1 MAPAH
6 PTALQ
11 TYSRT
16 AARSARLVLGEYSTS
31 FSLACR
37 MLDAASAAHIANI
50 YALVRLADEVV
61 DGVASQA
68 GLNPQAVGDCLDEL
82 QQQTALALQRG
93 YSTNLVVHAFAL
105 TARETRITT
114 ELTDPFFASMRADL
128 SVHRHSEQSLR
139 EYIYGSAE
147 VVGLM
152 CLQVF
157 RTMPGAPAQ
166 TPAQAQLV
174 ERAARSLGAAFQK
187 VNFLRDVATDSG
199 QLDRVYFPGT
209 DLEHFTEEHK
219 RNLVQDIEADLA
231 HARAGMPYLAPAAAR
246 AAPPAPP
253 MHSLGHPVLPVTDLC
268 APHRLRLPGAAPTCP
283 PPESPNATQSAP
295 APPRHT
301 PPRQRWRGRL
311 LPPALRPGWAQARAP
326 VWNRPL
332 KCLPRSRK
340 QKSPSRAELQ
350 RLKT

>member
-1 MAPAH
+1 MAAAR

-68 GLNPQAVGDCLDEL
+68 GLNQQAVGDCLDEL
-82 QQQTALALQRG
+82 QAQTALALQRG

-105 TARETRITT
+105 TARDTAIT
-114 ELTDPFFASMRADL
+114 EKLTDPFFASMRADL

-157 RTMPGAPAQ
+157 RTMPGAPAE

-187 VNFLRDVATDSG
+187 VNFLRDLATDSR
-199 QLDRVYFPGT
+199 QLERVYFPGT
-209 DLEHFTEEHK
+209 DPEHFTEEHK
-219 RNLVQDIEADLA
+219 RELVADIEQDLA
-231 HARAGMPYLAPAAAR
+231 HARAGLPYLAPAAAR
-246 AAPPAPP
+246 AVRMAHDLFARLNHQLDKAPAEQLLTARISVSAPRKA
-253 MHSLGHPVLPVTDLC
+253 LIAARVLATGHRRRG
-268 APHRLRLPGAAPTCP
+268 HGPGPAAPTT
-283 PPESPNATQSAP
+283 EVAQ
-295 APPRHT
+295 
-301 PPRQRWRGRL
+301 
-311 LPPALRPGWAQARAP
+311 LPLSGGPHAA
-326 VWNRPL
+326 
-332 KCLPRSRK
+332 
-340 QKSPSRAELQ
+340 
-350 RLKT
+350 

>member
-1 MAPAH
+1 MAAAH

-157 RTMPGAPAQ
+157 RTMPGAPAESA
-166 TPAQAQLV
+166 AQAQLV

-231 HARAGMPYLAPAAAR
+231 HARAGLPYLAPAAAR
-246 AAPPAPP
+246 AVRMAHDLFARLNRQLDKAPADQLLSRRISVSAPRKA
-253 MHSLGHPVLPVTDLC
+253 LIAARVLATGHRRRVPGLDPDPGQAVHGPD
-268 APHRLRLPGAAPTCP
+268 AARLPLNGGPHAA
-283 PPESPNATQSAP
+283 
-295 APPRHT
+295 
-301 PPRQRWRGRL
+301 
-311 LPPALRPGWAQARAP
+311 
-326 VWNRPL
+326 
-332 KCLPRSRK
+332 
-340 QKSPSRAELQ
+340 
-350 RLKT
+350 

>member
-1 MAPAH
+1 MAAAH

-105 TARETRITT
+105 TARETSITT

-157 RTMPGAPAQ
+157 RTMPGAPAESAAQ
-166 TPAQAQLV
+166 TQLV

-231 HARAGMPYLAPAAAR
+231 HARAGLPYLAPAAAR
-246 AAPPAPP
+246 AVRMAHDLFARLNRQLAKAPADQLLSRRISVSAPRKA
-253 MHSLGHPVLPVTDLC
+253 LIAARVLATS
-268 APHRLRLPGAAPTCP
+268 HRRRGPGPEPDPGQVVHGPDAARLPLNGGPHAA
-283 PPESPNATQSAP
+283 
-295 APPRHT
+295 
-301 PPRQRWRGRL
+301 
-311 LPPALRPGWAQARAP
+311 
-326 VWNRPL
+326 
-332 KCLPRSRK
+332 
-340 QKSPSRAELQ
+340 
-350 RLKT
+350 

>member
-1 MAPAH
+1 MAAAH

-82 QQQTALALQRG
+82 QAQTAVALQRG

-105 TARETRITT
+105 TARDTAITDK
-114 ELTDPFFASMRADL
+114 LTDPFFASMRADL

-157 RTMPGAPAQ
+157 RTMPGAPAE

-187 VNFLRDVATDSG
+187 VNFLRDLATDSR
-199 QLDRVYFPGT
+199 QLERVYFPGT
-209 DLEHFTEEHK
+209 DPEHFTEEHK
-219 RNLVQDIEADLA
+219 RALVEDIEADLA
-231 HARAGMPYLAPAAAR
+231 HARAGLPYLAPAAVRAVRMAHDLFAR
-246 AAPPAPP
+246 LNRQLDKAPAAQLLTARI
-253 MHSLGHPVLPVTDLC
+253 SV
-268 APHRLRLPGAAPTCP
+268 
-283 PPESPNATQSAP
+283 SAP
-295 APPRHT
+295 RKALIAARVLATGHRRRSPDPGPAAT
-301 PPRQRWRGRL
+301 SSEVAQ
-311 LPPALRPGWAQARAP
+311 LPLSGGPHAA
-326 VWNRPL
+326 
-332 KCLPRSRK
+332 
-340 QKSPSRAELQ
+340 
-350 RLKT
+350 

>member
-128 SVHRHSEQSLR
+128 SVHRHNEQSLR

-157 RTMPGAPAQ
+157 RTMPGAPAESA
-166 TPAQAQLV
+166 AQAQLV

-231 HARAGMPYLAPAAAR
+231 HARAGLPYLAPAAAR
-246 AAPPAPP
+246 AVRMAHDLFARLNRQLDKAPADQLLTRRISVSAPRKA
-253 MHSLGHPVLPVTDLC
+253 LIAARVLATS
-268 APHRLRLPGAAPTCP
+268 HRRRGPGPDPDPGQAVHGPDAARLPLNGGPHAA
-283 PPESPNATQSAP
+283 
-295 APPRHT
+295 
-301 PPRQRWRGRL
+301 
-311 LPPALRPGWAQARAP
+311 
-326 VWNRPL
+326 
-332 KCLPRSRK
+332 
-340 QKSPSRAELQ
+340 
-350 RLKT
+350 

>member
-1 MAPAH
+1 MAAAR

-82 QQQTALALQRG
+82 QAQTALALQRG

-105 TARETRITT
+105 TARETGIT
-114 ELTDPFFASMRADL
+114 ERLTDPFFASMRADL

-157 RTMPGAPAQ
+157 RAMPSAPAE
-166 TPAQAQLV
+166 TPAQAQLA

-187 VNFLRDVATDSG
+187 VNFLRDLATDSR
-199 QLDRVYFPGT
+199 QLERVYFPGI
-209 DLEHFTEEHK
+209 DPEHFTEARK
-219 RNLVQDIEADLA
+219 RELVADIETDLA
-231 HARAGMPYLAPAAAR
+231 HARAGLPYLAPAAAR
-246 AAPPAPP
+246 AVRMAHDLFARLNRQLDKAPAEQLLTARISVSAPRKA
-253 MHSLGHPVLPVTDLC
+253 LIAARVLATGHRWRAPDPEPHPGLAGQ
-268 APHRLRLPGAAPTCP
+268 APHVAQLPLSGGPHAA
-283 PPESPNATQSAP
+283 
-295 APPRHT
+295 
-301 PPRQRWRGRL
+301 
-311 LPPALRPGWAQARAP
+311 
-326 VWNRPL
+326 
-332 KCLPRSRK
+332 
-340 QKSPSRAELQ
+340 
-350 RLKT
+350 